1 MTPSGERSYLH
12 TFVTGLRPDEPLW
25 VEEWADAHM
34 VIPRESGASEPGPY
48 RVARTPFAREVMHA
62 LSPEHPA
69 RFVVVMGASQMMKTQ
84 VLLNW
89 VSALIDGAPSNIIIL
104 EPDDNLARRVAKR
117 FDKTVDAI
125 PVLRKKV
132 ARRQD
137 RDSKNTGTTKEFKGG
152 TIWFLSGRSTASLA
166 EASARYVAADEV
178 DRILREQKGEGDT
191 LGLLFKRQSTYGK
204 KAKTFLISSPT
215 EEDNSKINE
224 FYAQGNQG
232 KYYVPCPHCGEMQ
245 TLEWESIQ
253 YAPDLTRA
261 WMVCTANGCLIEE
274 HHKTTML
281 TTGEWRT
288 HHQGDGETW
297 SYQIGFQY
305 APLGWDSWLV
315 LAREYE
321 AADADLKK
329 GDTDKMQVFY
339 NTRLARVWS
348 STVSRI
354 QPEAVQRKAQAYPL
368 GIAPPKTSILTAA
381 ADVQGNRIELQ
392 IVGWGSGP
400 SGLEPWIVN
409 THIFYGDPTLPEV
422 WRELDAVLTLPV
434 KHATGAELIISAV
447 AIDSGDG
454 DSTTEVY
461 EFVANRRRRY
471 VHGHLQYVM
480 AIRGAS
486 RPNKPIMATTPGK
499 SEYTYKGKASKN
511 AAEIW
516 SVGTD
521 TAKDWLMNRLVLEG
535 EPVIHTSTDLPLE
548 FYQQLVSEAKKTERI
563 KGKKRTFWTT
573 IKKNLRNE
581 QWDMLVYNLAMA
593 HYLGL
598 NKYTEKKWQQ
608 VRDKL
613 LQADLINQL
622 DSEETQ
628 APAQPIAPAAI
639 TPLAPPPTPKVQTKM
654 PPPGRKPVR
663 GNWVSNW

>member
-1 MTPSGERSYLH
+1 MR
-12 TFVTGLRPDEPLW
+12 
-25 VEEWADAHM
+25 
-34 VIPRESGASEPGPY
+34 
-48 RVARTPFAREVMHA
+48 A

-69 RFVVVMGASQMMKTQ
+69 QIIVLESASQMLKTQ
-84 VLLNW
+84 VFLNW
-89 VSALIDGAPSNIIIL
+89 SCAIVDKAPSNMIL
-104 EPDDNLARRVAKR
+104 MEPDDNLARRVAIR
-117 FDKTVDAI
+117 WQKTVNAI
-125 PVLRKKV
+125 PCLKSKV
-132 ARRQD
+132 AKQKS
-137 RDSKNTGTTKEFKGG
+137 RDNKNTGTVKEFKGG
-152 TIWFLSGRSTASLA
+152 TLWFVSGRSTASLA
-166 EASARYVAADEV
+166 EASARYIIVDEV
-178 DRILREQKGEGDT
+178 DRVLKEQKGEGNT
-191 LGLLFKRQSTYGK
+191 LKIIFKRSATYGR
-204 KAKTFLISSPT
+204 KAKKYLISSPT
-215 EEDNSKINE
+215 EEDNSEIND
-224 FYAQGNQG
+224 YYKKGNQH
-232 KYYVPCPHCGEMQ
+232 KYNVHCPHCGGLQ
-245 TLEWESIQ
+245 KIEWEQIQ
-253 YAPDLTRA
+253 WDENLTRA
-261 WMVCTANGCLIEE
+261 WMVCSKNGCMIEE
-274 HHKTTML
+274 NHKTKML
-281 TTGEWRT
+281 MGGKWISESKGNGEI
-288 HHQGDGETW
+288 W
-297 SYQIGFQY
+297 SYNIGFQY

-315 LAREYE
+315 LAKEYTE
-321 AADADLKK
+321 AEKK
-329 GDTDKMQVFY
+329 LQLGEPDDMQVFY

-381 ADVQGNRIELQ
+381 ADMQGNRIELQ